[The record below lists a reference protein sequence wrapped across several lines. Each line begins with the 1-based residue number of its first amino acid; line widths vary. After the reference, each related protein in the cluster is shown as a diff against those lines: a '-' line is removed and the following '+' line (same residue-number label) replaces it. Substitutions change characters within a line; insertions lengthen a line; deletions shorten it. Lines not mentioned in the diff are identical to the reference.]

1 MKTPP
6 EGHQPSYQPPPPPA
20 RRRLGGV
27 RTTWLIVG
35 ALVAALVIGAAFV
48 LPIPLFYVF
57 EPGPVLDVERLVRV
71 RDGRTY
77 SSEGGLYLTTVGV
90 DVSVTFVDLVRAA
103 VDEHREV
110 ILESDYTQGASDQ
123 EVLRAARL
131 EMEQSQLNAKE
142 VALSEL
148 GLAKPTAGVKVVET
162 VEESP
167 AEGRV
172 APDDLLL
179 AVDGKPVCGPMD
191 VSTLLADREVGDEV
205 SITIRHRDRKRTFDV
220 ATAEN
225 PQLPGQPFLG
235 VQLEQLERDFE
246 AGEEIEFKTGRI
258 GGPSAGLLMS
268 LALYDQLTPE
278 DITAGR
284 DIAGTGTIACN
295 GSVGPIGGVGLK
307 VAAAEAKG
315 VDVFLAP
322 VGDFEEAQRVA
333 TEIEVVS
340 IATFDDAVRYLE
352 GLK

>member
-1 MKTPP
+1 MKPP
-6 EGHQPSYQPPPPPA
+6 VEGPPPYPPPTA
-20 RRRLGGV
+20 RGRRGPGGV
-27 RTTWLIVG
+27 RTTIVIIG
-35 ALVAALVIGAAFV
+35 SLVAMLVVAAAFL
-48 LPIPLFYVF
+48 LPIPLFFVF

-71 RDGRTY
+71 EDGQTY
-77 SSEGGLYLTTVGV
+77 SSEGGLFLTTVGV

-103 VDEHREV
+103 IDEHREV
-110 ILESDYTQGASDQ
+110 ILESDYTQGASDR

-142 VALSEL
+142 VALTEL
-148 GLAKPTAGVKVVET
+148 GLAKPTAGVRVLDT
-162 VEESP
+162 VDDSP
-167 AEGRV
+167 ADGRV
-172 APDDLLL
+172 EPDDLLL
-179 AVDGKPVCGPMD
+179 AVDGKPVCGPTD
-191 VSTLLADREVGDEV
+191 VATLLAERDVGEEV
-205 SITIRHRDRKRTFDV
+205 SITIRHQDRKETIAL

-235 VQLEQLERDFE
+235 VELQQLEGRDFE
-246 AGEEIEFKTGRI
+246 AGEDIDFKTGRI

-295 GSVGPIGGVGLK
+295 GNVGPIGGVGLK

-315 VDVFLAP
+315 MDVFLSP
-322 VGDFEEAQRVA
+322 EGDFAEARSAA

-340 IATFDDAVRYLE
+340 ISTFDDAVRYLE
-352 GLK
+352 DLK